1 MNVNDVKIAAEDIVK
16 SGTASPSEGVF
27 VEGIHGSELID
38 GFDVVETEGFS
49 GVYVLDSSG
58 SPAVSSRVVSELIEE
73 NKALI
78 DAISWS
84 VSCSGCSNRL
94 AEEWEIVRGS
104 FVCRE
109 CIEYGGDSE

>member
-78 DAISWS
+78 DAIAWI
-84 VSCSGCSNRL
+84 VDESGCWNRL
-94 AEEWEIVRGS
+94 PEH
-104 FVCRE
+104 
-109 CIEYGGDSE
+109 GDM